1 MRSIVRLAIAAC
13 LTAAVVP
20 AAFAQANDQG
30 RLYGRVVAMDGSE
43 YQGFLRW
50 DNNEG
55 HWTDQLD
62 ATKRLPRR
70 FMREAERLSGEKYE
84 QQRAVRVLGIRV
96 GWDTESR
103 WTSSAASSIRYGHI
117 RQIQVLDDTHGL
129 LVLKSGEEQELSR
142 SSSDLGRGLEVIVQ
156 DGEGDTVEL
165 RWNDID
171 YIDFMPAPPR
181 ESPFG
186 KRLYGT
192 LTTRGGGGNEFTGWI
207 TWDRDEIFGPDE
219 LNGVDGRRSR
229 FITFDNI
236 AVIER
241 VSSSRALATT
251 VDGRQVEMSGNND
264 VNSENRGIFV
274 SDPGLGRLEVKWG
287 EFRSVRFH
295 EPPSM
300 SYDEFDGGRRLRG
313 TVFAEDGDS
322 FTGTIRW
329 DNDEQ
334 WTWETLNG
342 DSRNLEFH
350 VEFGLIA
357 SIERASD
364 SSARVTLLDGR
375 QFVLRGSNDVNDQ
388 NRGIFVRLDDG
399 KTVMLDWDEFDRV
412 EFRN

>member
-1 MRSIVRLAIAAC
+1 MRSIVRFAIAVS
-13 LTAAVVP
+13 LTAAVAP
-20 AAFAQANDQG
+20 AAWAQANDQG

-43 YQGFLRW
+43 FQGFIRW

-55 HWTDQLD
+55 HWTDLLD
-62 ATKRLPRR
+62 AGKRLSRR

-84 QQRAVRVLGIRV
+84 RQRAVRVLGIRV
-96 GWDTESR
+96 AWETESR
-103 WTSSAASSIRYGHI
+103 WNSSAQSALRFGHI
-117 RQIQVLDDTHGL
+117 RQVHVLDNSHAL
-129 LVLKSGEEQELSR
+129 LVLKSGEEQEFSS
-142 SSSDLGRGLEVIVQ
+142 SSSDLGRGLEVVVQ
-156 DGEGDTVEL
+156 EGNGSATEL
-165 RWNDID
+165 QWNDID
-171 YIDFMPAPPR
+171 YVEFMPAPRR

-192 LTTRGGGGNEFTGWI
+192 LSTRSGTEFSGWI

-219 LNGVDGRRSR
+219 LNGVGGRQSR
-229 FITFDNI
+229 TITFDNI
-236 AVIER
+236 AAIQR

-251 VDGRQVEMSGNND
+251 VDGRQVELSGNRD
-264 VNSENRGIFV
+264 VNRQNRGIFI
-274 SDPGLGRLEVKWG
+274 SDPGLGRVEVKWA

-300 SYDEFDGGRRLRG
+300 SYDEFDGGRRLTG
-313 TVFAEDGDS
+313 TVFAEDGSS
-322 FTGTIRW
+322 FSGAIRW

-334 WTWETLNG
+334 WTWEMLNG
-342 DSRNLEFH
+342 DSRDMEFH

-375 QFVLRGSNDVNDQ
+375 QLVLRGSNDVNDR
-388 NRGIFVRLDDG
+388 NKGIFVRLDDG

>member
-43 YQGFLRW
+43 YQGFIRW
-50 DNNEG
+50 ANNEG
-55 HWTDQLD
+55 HWTDQLN

-84 QQRAVRVLGIRV
+84 RQRAVRVLGIRV

-103 WTSSAASSIRYGHI
+103 WTSSAAAAIRMGHI
-117 RQIQVLDDTHGL
+117 RQIHVLDNSHGV

-142 SSSDLGRGLEVIVQ
+142 SSSDLGRGLEVVVR
-156 DGEGDTVEL
+156 DGDGTTVEL
-165 RWNDID
+165 QWADID
-171 YIDFMPAPPR
+171 YVEFMPAPSR
-181 ESPFG
+181 ESPLG

-192 LTTRGGGGNEFTGWI
+192 ISTRNGTEFSGWI
-207 TWDRDEIFGPDE
+207 TWDQDEIFGPDE

-229 FITFDNI
+229 FITFENI
-236 AVIER
+236 ASIER
-241 VSSSRALATT
+241 VSSSRALTTT

-264 VNSENRGIFV
+264 VNSGNRGIFV
-274 SDPGLGRLEVKWG
+274 GDPGLGQVEVKWG

-300 SYDEFDGGRRLRG
+300 SYDEFDGGRRLTG
-313 TVFAEDGDS
+313 PVFAEDGNS

-334 WTWETLNG
+334 WTWEMLNG
-342 DSRNLEFH
+342 DSQNLVFH

-364 SSARVTLLDGR
+364 SSARVTLLDGS
-375 QFVLRGSNDVNDQ
+375 QLVLRGSNDVNDR
-388 NRGIFVRLDDG
+388 NKGIFVRLDDG
-399 KTVMLDWDEFDRV
+399 NTVMLDWDEFDRV